1 MAEALKPINGG
12 AFQLYPYNAHKRWNV
27 TNINYRNDSYLVS
40 VLKGIS
46 PLYNQLTFD
55 STELDNSN
63 SNSTSFL
70 KTKDQ
75 KTIWS
80 GVNQMFYKHR
90 AGMERHLYA
99 SASIFSIPHNR
110 LGDGIKPDQRQKIH

>member
-46 PLYNQLTFD
+46 PL
-55 STELDNSN
+55 
-63 SNSTSFL
+63 
-70 KTKDQ
+70 
-75 KTIWS
+75 
-80 GVNQMFYKHR
+80 
-90 AGMERHLYA
+90 
-99 SASIFSIPHNR
+99 
-110 LGDGIKPDQRQKIH
+110 